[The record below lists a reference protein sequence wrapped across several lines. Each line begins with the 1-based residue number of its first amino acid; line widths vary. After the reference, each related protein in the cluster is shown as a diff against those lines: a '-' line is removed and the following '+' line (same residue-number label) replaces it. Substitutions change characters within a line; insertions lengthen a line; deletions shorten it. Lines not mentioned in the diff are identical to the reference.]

1 MKNKLYIYGC
11 SHSAG
16 NLLGFDYTNDIA
28 RPKLGEGIRYVETQ
42 YTKWLG
48 RVGNPFYT
56 KLSKDLELDW
66 YLRAQGGNSNQQQFK
81 KLLNDLPT
89 ITKDDIIL
97 FQFSHFVRFEVPL
110 KKDGKWISDG
120 WQKGGDLIFEQSEY
134 QHFYLTHI
142 NFGEWFMIETINQ
155 ILTLLKYIETNIGA
169 KVYMWSYD
177 NIDDTLN
184 EYTKLAEQ
192 SNLITFTIDGETYN
206 HLAGV
211 TNFINRNEHLVIKHE
226 TNGVVDDMHFGELGH
241 QFMYENIL
249 NFIKK

>member
-1 MKNKLYIYGC
+1 MNKLYVYGC

-16 NLLGFDYTNDIA
+16 NLLGYDYTDDVG
-28 RPKLGEGIRYVETQ
+28 RPKLSEGIRYIQTD

-48 RVGNPFYT
+48 RIGNPFYVE
-56 KLSKDLELDW
+56 LSKQLGLEW
-66 YLRAQGGNSNQQQFK
+66 CLRAQGGHSNQQQFK
-81 KLLNDLPT
+81 RLLSDLHK
-89 ITKDDIIL
+89 ITKDDTII

-110 KKDGKWISDG
+110 KKDDKWISDG
-120 WQKGGDLIFEQSEY
+120 WQKGGDLVFEQSEY

-155 ILTLLKYIETNIGA
+155 IITLLNYIQTNIGA

-192 SNLITFTIDGETYN
+192 PNLITFQIDDETYN

-211 TNFINRNEHLVIKHE
+211 TNFINRNEYLVIKHE

-241 QFMYENIL
+241 KLMYENIL
-249 NFIKK
+249 KFVKK